1 MLVAHRRIVPRSAR
15 CSGVRWTHRIRIT
28 PARAVERAD
37 VAIGEHPEIDPGG
50 HPAPMTSREAR
61 RDRAEIRGLQVEP
74 ENPHGE
80 PAPDRSP
87 GDSNIVKWG
96 FDVHPQVTVWSA
108 GFVIVFLVLTLV
120 FRDQA
125 QQLFAGLLDGIAS
138 TFGWF
143 YILVA
148 NIFVVAVLAFAFS
161 RFGRIRL
168 GGQYARP
175 EFTNFA
181 WYSMLISAGMGI
193 GVMFWS
199 VAEPMRHY
207 GEPSPFFG
215 VEPRTTGAEEAA
227 LVTTFFHWGLHPW
240 AIYALV
246 ALSLAFFTFNR
257 GLPLTM
263 RSVFYPL
270 LGERIYGFW
279 GNLIDTVAVIATL
292 FGLATSLGFGV
303 QQVSAGAEVLFGTPD
318 TTWFQVVLIAAI
330 TALATLSVVAGLD
343 GGVKR
348 VSQLNLNLAVVF
360 FLFVAAVGPTLFIV
374 GSLVESTGAYVQTLP
389 SLSLWTETIAG
400 GDWQS
405 GWTIFYWGWWIS
417 WAPFVGMFIARVSKG
432 RTIREFVIGVVL
444 VPSLLTFGWMSVFGG
459 SALYVQT
466 EGIRDVAS
474 AVEDN
479 VATAL
484 FDLLEA
490 FPLTFVT
497 SLVGIVLV
505 MSFFVTSSDSGSLV
519 VDHLTSG
526 GKLDSPVPQRVFWA
540 AMQGAIASVLLLGG
554 GLLAL
559 QSAAVASGLLFACVL
574 LVSIYSMKRA
584 FGHEMLFIEAGRP
597 APPGASMATTEG
609 ERLRAEAVAEHDAE
623 LEELAK
629 TAARQQAEYEARRAR
644 GHRQDLQ
651 E

>member
-1 MLVAHRRIVPRSAR
+1 MAHDAERDLEVD
-15 CSGVRWTHRIRIT
+15 VDLDVE
-28 PARAVERAD
+28 PAAD
-37 VAIGEHPEIDPGG
+37 HD
-50 HPAPMTSREAR
+50 RLAR
-61 RDRAEIRGLQVEP
+61 RQAIEWRAEIRGLQVEP
-74 ENPHGE
+74 ENPHNE
-80 PAPDRSP
+80 PVPDRTP

-96 FDVHPQVTVWSA
+96 FDVHPQVTFWSA
-108 GFVIVFLVLTLV
+108 GFLVVFLSLTLV
-120 FRDQA
+120 FADRAEQFFGD
-125 QQLFAGLLDGIAS
+125 LLDGVAA

-148 NIFVVAVLAFAFS
+148 NIFVVAILVFAFS
-161 RFGRIRL
+161 RYGRIRL

-199 VAEPMRHY
+199 VAEPIRHL
-207 GEPSPFFG
+207 GAPSPFFG
-215 VEPRTTGAEEAA
+215 VDADSPGAAEAA
-227 LVTTFFHWGLHPW
+227 MVTTYFHWGLHPW

-246 ALSLAFFTFNR
+246 SLALAFFTFNR

-270 LGERIYGFW
+270 LGERIHGAW
-279 GNLIDTVAVIATL
+279 GNLIDVVAVIATL

-303 QQVSAGAEVLFGTPD
+303 QQVSAGGAFLFGTPD
-318 TTWFQVVLIAAI
+318 TAWFQVVLIVAI
-330 TALATLSVVAGLD
+330 TGLATLSVVAGLD

-360 FLFVAAVGPTLFIV
+360 LVFIVVVGPTLFIV
-374 GSLVESTGAYVQTLP
+374 GSMVESTGAYAQSLP
-389 SLSLWTETIAG
+389 ALSLWTETFDG

-432 RTIREFVIGVVL
+432 RTIREFVVGVVL
-444 VPSLLTFGWMSVFGG
+444 VPSVLTFGWMSAFGG
-459 SALYVQT
+459 SALHVQS
-466 EGIRDVAS
+466 EGIRDLAS
-474 AVEDN
+474 SVNDN

-484 FDLLEA
+484 FELLEA

-497 SLVGIVLV
+497 SLVAIVLV

-526 GKLDSPVPQRVFWA
+526 GKLETPAPQRVFWA
-540 AMQGAIASVLLLGG
+540 LTQGAIAAVLLIGG

-574 LVSIYSMKRA
+574 LVAVYSMKRA
-584 FGHEMLFIEAGRP
+584 FDHEMLFIEAGRP
-597 APPGASMATTEG
+597 APPLASVATREG
-609 ERLRAEAVAEHDAE
+609 ERLQAEAEAEEDAE
-623 LEELAK
+623 LAALAELA
-629 TAARQQAEYEARRAR
+629 AREHAEYEARRAPGR
-644 GHRQDLQ
+644 PDSG
-651 E
+651 

>member
-1 MLVAHRRIVPRSAR
+1 MSFDESSDLGSEHDHP
-15 CSGVRWTHRIRIT
+15 
-28 PARAVERAD
+28 PA
-37 VAIGEHPEIDPGG
+37 DPVD
-50 HPAPMTSREAR
+50 PV
-61 RDRAEIRGLQVEP
+61 RDRPEIRGLQVEP

-80 PAPDRSP
+80 PTPDRSP
-87 GDSNIVKWG
+87 GDTNIAKWG
-96 FDVHPQVTVWSA
+96 FDLHPQVTLWSA
-108 GFVIVFLVLTLV
+108 GFLVVFLLLTLV
-120 FRDQA
+120 FKDRA
-125 QQLFAGLLDGIAS
+125 ERVFADLLSGIGA

-148 NIFVVAVLAFAFS
+148 NVFVVAVLAFAFS

-199 VAEPMRHY
+199 VAEPIRHY
-207 GEPSPFFG
+207 AEPSPFFG
-215 VEPRTTGAEEAA
+215 VDARTTGAERAG

-246 ALSLAFFTFNR
+246 SLALAFFTFNR

-270 LGERIYGFW
+270 LGERIHGLW

-303 QQVSAGAEVLFGTPD
+303 QQVAAGGQLLFGTPD

-330 TALATLSVVAGLD
+330 TGLATLSVVAGID

-348 VSQLNLNLAVVF
+348 VSQINLNLAVVF

-389 SLSLWTETIAG
+389 SLSFWTETISG

-444 VPSLLTFGWMSVFGG
+444 VPSLLTFAWMSVFGG
-459 SALYVQT
+459 SALYVQS

-474 AVEDN
+474 AVESN
-479 VATAL
+479 VSTAL

-574 LVSIYSMKRA
+574 LVAIYSMKRA
-584 FGHEMLFIEAGRP
+584 FDHEMLFIEAGRP
-597 APPGASMATTEG
+597 APPSASAATTEG
-609 ERLRAEAVAEHDAE
+609 QRLLTEAAAEKDAE
-623 LEELAK
+623 LAELEK
-629 TAARQQAEYEARRAR
+629 VAARERDEYDQRRASASR
-644 GHRQDLQ
+644 KRRP
-651 E
+651 

>member
-1 MLVAHRRIVPRSAR
+1 MA
-15 CSGVRWTHRIRIT
+15 T
-28 PARAVERAD
+28 D
-37 VAIGEHPEIDPGG
+37 EHPDVDSFQRSESLDGQDPV
-50 HPAPMTSREAR
+50 H
-61 RDRAEIRGLQVEP
+61 DRAEIRGLQVEP

-80 PAPDRSP
+80 PAPDRAP
-87 GDSNIVKWG
+87 GDTNIVKWG
-96 FDVHPQVTVWSA
+96 MDIHPQVTFWSA
-108 GFVIVFLVLTLV
+108 GFLVVFLTLTLV
-120 FRDQA
+120 FADRA
-125 QQLFAGLLDGIAS
+125 EQLFAGLLAGVAT

-143 YILVA
+143 YISAA

-161 RFGRIRL
+161 RYGRIRL

-199 VAEPMRHY
+199 VAEPIRHY
-207 GEPSPFFG
+207 SEPSPFFG
-215 VEPRTTGAEEAA
+215 VERGTTGAEQAA

-246 ALSLAFFTFNR
+246 SLALAFFTFNR

-303 QQVSAGAEVLFGTPD
+303 QQVSAGGEFLFGTPD
-318 TTWFQVVLIAAI
+318 TTWFQVVLIIGI
-330 TALATLSVVAGLD
+330 TALATMSVFAGLD

-348 VSQLNLNLAVVF
+348 VSQFNLNLAVVF
-360 FLFVAAVGPTLFIV
+360 FLFVATVGPTLFII
-374 GSLVESTGAYVQTLP
+374 GSLVESTGAYAQTLP
-389 SLSLWTETIAG
+389 SLSFWTETISG

-432 RTIREFVIGVVL
+432 RTIREFVVGVVL
-444 VPSLLTFGWMSVFGG
+444 VPSLLTFAWMSVFGG
-459 SALYVQT
+459 SALYVQS

-474 AVEDN
+474 AVEGN

-540 AMQGAIASVLLLGG
+540 VMQGAIASVLLVGG

-574 LVSIYSMKRA
+574 LVAIYSMKRA
-584 FGHEMLFIEAGRP
+584 FDHEMLFIEAGRP
-597 APPGASMATTEG
+597 APPAASAASSEG
-609 ERLRAEAVAEHDAE
+609 KRLLAEAAAERDAE
-623 LEELAK
+623 LAELEK
-629 TAARQQAEYEARRAR
+629 VAAREQAEYQERRAR
-644 GHRQDLQ
+644 SSGEQRGT
-651 E
+651 